1 MLLLFSFKKEYLAAN
16 NTSSRTSYLGAET
29 AEKRVV
35 SEMDRAAIN
44 RNRQQNVVSGPS
56 NELLANADD
65 IRCLHDSRIS
75 KLNANREGQGENSTD
90 NYIIL
95 INEYLKLP
103 LLPWANDPLDTW
115 RIKMNDGVLIP
126 MIPVV
131 KQFACIPATSVPSE
145 QVFSKAGDL
154 VRKKRSALSHKNI
167 DMLLFLNKNA

>member
-131 KQFACIPATSVPSE
+131 KQFACISATSVPSE